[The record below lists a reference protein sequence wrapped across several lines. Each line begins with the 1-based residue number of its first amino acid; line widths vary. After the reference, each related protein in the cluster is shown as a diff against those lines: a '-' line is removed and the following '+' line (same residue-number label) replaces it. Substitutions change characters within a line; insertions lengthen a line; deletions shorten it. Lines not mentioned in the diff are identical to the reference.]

1 VTDTNGV
8 STGRLKVALVCDWF
22 LPRFGGLEMQLRDL
36 AVHLAA
42 LGHEVHVVTPIP
54 GPEEVDGIRVHRL
67 DVALFPKYGFACTP
81 RALREIR
88 AVLRRESFDVVQCHV
103 SYVSPIA
110 FLGAYVSQQ
119 MALPTVVTF
128 HSFVGHFRKVL
139 VALDVMFGWSK
150 WPVVFT
156 AVSAVVAAQFRSRIQ
171 HQPIH
176 LLPNG
181 VNSADWRVEASDRS
195 PDSVHVVSVM
205 RLKVRKRPRA
215 LLKIIRRV
223 RQRLPQNLNLQ
234 VTLVG
239 DGPLRPALE
248 RLISR
253 YSLGD
258 TVNLVGHQSR
268 DAIRKLLAQA
278 DVFVLPTVLESF
290 GIAALEARL
299 AGVPV
304 VARVQSGISEFIT
317 HGREGLLADSDRQMT
332 ELLTELI
339 LDPGRRASIAAHN
352 RATPGPATDWQQVV
366 ERHLE
371 LYRDAIEMVRRVARN
386 EPPSPD
392 ERPGPVAVQASSGTR
407 VPVNE

>member
-1 VTDTNGV
+1 MP
-8 STGRLKVALVCDWF
+8 TGRLKIALVCDWF

-36 AVHLAA
+36 AVHLTT
-42 LGHEVHVVTPIP
+42 LGHEVHVVTAIT

-67 DVALFPKYGFACTP
+67 DVARFPKYGFACTL
-81 RALREIR
+81 RAVREIR

-103 SYVSPIA
+103 SYVSPLA
-110 FLGAYVSQQ
+110 FFGAYVSRQ

-156 AVSAVVAAQFRSRIQ
+156 AVSAVVAAQFRSRIRR
-171 HQPIH
+171 QPIH

-181 VNSADWRVEASDRS
+181 VNWEDWWVEASDRP

-215 LLKIIRRV
+215 LLKIIRGV
-223 RQRLPQNLNLQ
+223 RDRLPEDLSFK

-239 DGPLRPALE
+239 DGPLRPTLE

-258 TVNLVGHQSR
+258 TVSLVGHQSR
-268 DAIRKLLAQA
+268 DAIRNLFAGA

-290 GIAALEARL
+290 GIAALEARF

-317 HGREGLLADSDRQMT
+317 HGREGLLADSDSQMT
-332 ELLTELI
+332 DLLAELI
-339 LDPGRRASIAAHN
+339 LDPGRRASMAAHN
-352 RATPGPATDWQQVV
+352 RATPGPATDWPHVV
-366 ERHLE
+366 ERHLDV
-371 LYRDAIEMVRRVARN
+371 YREAIEIVRGVARN
-386 EPPSPD
+386 EPPPPD
-392 ERPGPVAVQASSGTR
+392 ERSGPLAVQASSGNR
-407 VPVNE
+407 VPANE